1 MSKTLHHYIG
11 GKKVE
16 GKSGRFGDVFNPA
29 SGEVSARVPLAGA
42 DEVRQAIAAAAE
54 AFPAWAGTPSPK
66 RAQVMFAF
74 RDLLYRHMDELA
86 ELASAEHGKTLVDA
100 QGSVTRGIEV
110 VEFVCGIPHLLKGE
124 LNENVATD

>member
-29 SGEVSARVPLAGA
+29 VGEVSAQVPLASA
-42 DEVRQAIAAAAE
+42 DEVRQAIAVAAE
-54 AFPAWAGTPSPK
+54 AFPAWAMTPSPK

-74 RDLLYRHMDELA
+74 RDLLYKHLDELA
-86 ELASAEHGKTLVDA
+86 ELASAEHGKTLADA
-100 QGSVTRGIEV
+100 KGSVTRGCKFISTTSRK
-110 VEFVCGIPHLLKGE
+110 CHRRRSAMI
-124 LNENVATD
+124 